1 MADGKFHVVDL
12 GDRFVLFSGTL
23 AECERVQDEGYGGL
37 VVMDDD
43 ALTDLGLTAQAD
55 LN

>member
-1 MADGKFHVVDL
+1 MGGDPFHVVDL
-12 GDRFVLFSGTL
+12 GDHFVLFSGTL

-43 ALTDLGLTAQAD
+43 ALADLGLTAHAD
-55 LN
+55 FD